1 MARRVLMQ
9 LAAFVAGQLA
19 GRSACSARRAARA
32 GALLAV
38 IKIAAAGAEQR
49 QSEQNLH
56 AVLHHVPIHRG
67 AGGEISA
74 SSVSISVPIGE
85 TRIGRVAL
93 SRERVSALA
102 SNSARNTPT
111 GGREPCG
118 RPYRRRA
125 RPSGPVAETAA
136 GPEKP
141 RRAIMGGKSSLH
153 LLCLSL
159 SLVCRQTKCRT
170 DIPDPPCVRL
180 DLLPAASGKGN
191 ISLPA
196 RVSKS
201 NDIFGQ
207 GMFIIKQRVGEVT
220 PGPK

>member
-1 MARRVLMQ
+1 M
-9 LAAFVAGQLA
+9 
-19 GRSACSARRAARA
+19 
-32 GALLAV
+32 
-38 IKIAAAGAEQR
+38 
-49 QSEQNLH
+49 
-56 AVLHHVPIHRG
+56 
-67 AGGEISA
+67 
-74 SSVSISVPIGE
+74 
-85 TRIGRVAL
+85 
-93 SRERVSALA
+93 SALA

-111 GGREPCG
+111 VGRAPCG

-159 SLVCRQTKCRT
+159 SLVCRQDQMPGR
-170 DIPDPPCVRL
+170 ISLIRRVFGWIYY
-180 DLLPAASGKGN
+180 LPLQGKE
-191 ISLPA
+191 ISPLPA

-201 NDIFGQ
+201 DDIFGQ
-207 GMFIIKQRVGEVT
+207 GMFIIKRKSQGEVT